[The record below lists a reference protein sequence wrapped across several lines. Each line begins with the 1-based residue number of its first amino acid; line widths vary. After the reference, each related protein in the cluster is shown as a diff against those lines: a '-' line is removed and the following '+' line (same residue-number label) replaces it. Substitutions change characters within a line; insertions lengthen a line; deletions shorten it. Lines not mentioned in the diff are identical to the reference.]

1 MARRSKRFLPGFV
14 SVAGSQSWECQLDL
28 YRAYVFDDDGYIL
41 GFDKMICRDDA
52 EALQKVS
59 HLLDDQEVEVWTGP
73 RPVTVLCPER
83 NRDVL

>member
-1 MARRSKRFLPGFV
+1 M
-14 SVAGSQSWECQLDL
+14 DL

-52 EALQKVS
+52 EALQKVG

-73 RPVTVLCPER
+73 RLVTVLSPER